1 MRSRWSRGWILAAV
15 VIGTGSLGQA
25 CAQETGAVVRP
36 LSRPGFW
43 FPDDAET
50 LTKMVDEA
58 VARVSPK
65 LKDKPVALISP
76 HAGYRLTAPVMAEA
90 FACLKGHTYKRV
102 IVIGFSHSH
111 SSRFRG
117 VDVPSDLTA
126 YRTPI
131 GNVPIDREAC
141 DTLLA
146 HPLFSSHAGLDRSEH
161 SVENQLPFLQRVLGE
176 FAFVPLL
183 VGRMSDADYAEA
195 AEAILPLV
203 DENTLLVAS
212 TDFTHYG
219 ASYNYQPFRTDVS
232 DGLRNLADRA
242 AAPLLRC
249 DYDGFVKHLI
259 ETKDTI
265 CGRDAIR
272 LQLRI
277 LSMQGGA
284 EGVRTAFDTSGRL
297 LNDWSSSVTYQSFAF
312 SRKPGKLS
320 EQEQG
325 ALLRIAR
332 ETATAY
338 LKGEKQPGVDV
349 DKLLAA
355 LKADGACFVTLKN
368 HGELRGCIGNM
379 TAIGPLYEGVISN
392 AIAACKDYRFAANPV
407 TAEEMQDIDV
417 EISYLTPLERVSKTD
432 DIVVGR
438 HGLLITLGR
447 NRGVLL
453 PQVAYERGWTREEF
467 LQHTCLKAGLP
478 TDAWKRPE
486 TEIYC
491 FEAEV
496 FGEKG

>member
-1 MRSRWSRGWILAAV
+1 MRSRWSRRWILAAV
-15 VIGTGSLGQA
+15 AIGSTSLGQA
-25 CAQETGAVVRP
+25 CAQETDASVRP
-36 LSRPGFW
+36 LSRSGFW
-43 FPDDAET
+43 FPDDVKT

-102 IVIGFSHSH
+102 IVIGFSHS
-111 SSRFRG
+111 SRFRG

-126 YRTPI
+126 YYTPI

-146 HPLFSSHAGLDRSEH
+146 HPLFSSHAGLDRNEH
-161 SVENQLPFLQRVLGE
+161 SVENQLPFLQRVLGK
-176 FAFVPLL
+176 FNFVPLL

-195 AEAILPLV
+195 AGAILPLV

-219 ASYNYQPFRTDVS
+219 AYFNYQPFTENVS
-232 DGLRNLADRA
+232 EGIRNLADRA

-249 DYDGFVKHLI
+249 DYDGFVKHLT
-259 ETKDTI
+259 ETNDTI

-272 LQLRI
+272 LLLRI

-297 LNDWSSSVTYQSFAF
+297 LNDWSSSVTYQSYAF
-312 SRKPGKLS
+312 SSKPGKLS
-320 EQEQG
+320 KQEQ
-325 ALLRIAR
+325 AELLRIAR

-338 LKGEKQPGVDV
+338 LKGEKPPTLDV
-349 DKLLAA
+349 DKLPAG
-355 LKADGACFVTLKN
+355 LKSDGACFVTLKN
-368 HGELRGCIGNM
+368 HGDLRGCIGNM
-379 TAIGPLYEGVISN
+379 TATGPLYEAVISN
-392 AIAACKDYRFAANPV
+392 AMAASKDYRFAANPV

-417 EISYLTPLERVSKTD
+417 EISYLTPLERVNNTD

-453 PQVAYERGWTREEF
+453 PQVASERGWTREEF

-478 TDAWKRPE
+478 TDTWKRPE
-486 TEIYC
+486 AEVYC

-496 FGEKG
+496 FGEKE